1 MTKRYGAALAAFLV
15 FSGLCARTYAAVPGT
30 LSYQGTLRNNGALV
44 TGTVAMEFRITS
56 ADGVTQ
62 YWTSNSTNVPV
73 AAGLFRYTLG
83 IPNEAQFA
91 AIPWKDITPY
101 VQMVVAGN
109 PFPREPL
116 YASAYARHART
127 AESSTGTF
135 TAYEGDIR
143 ISTSAG
149 SKGLVFQDGTA
160 QYTAA
165 GWSVSGQNAVLSGS
179 GNAGLG
185 VASPQARLDVQAASP
200 SGATQIWRNSSGV
213 IKASV
218 SVSGILYA
226 PGLDVNDADANTASS
241 GFKFSNFYCSGT
253 AKLTVDSGGN
263 LVCASDQTGS
273 GTGNL
278 VDTLGETLGAG
289 SDALTLGMVN
299 LGSVAIGL
307 GAAVARLDVQA
318 TGSDAQFWRNSGGT
332 VVSSMSAAGVLYA
345 DASGLRNLPAGADS
359 LGSHTATQALDM
371 AAFGINNAGDITA
384 SGRITSYSS
393 VTVAGALGV
402 GAARLSLAPGVELS
416 SAPAAQYGG
425 VYVSSHVFLPA
436 GAKYYGDG
444 SVLTALSASNVS
456 AGTLADGLLSANVAL
471 LNAGQVFSGVN
482 TFSSSVT
489 VTSSSGAAMARLQF
503 NPEVAISSAA
513 TAQYGGVYVSSHVYL
528 PAGAAYYGAGTGL
541 TGLNAAN
548 LSSGLLPDARLSANI
563 PRLDA
568 ANIFTGS
575 LTVSAETGAAA
586 PKLSLAS
593 NVDISS
599 SATAFHGGV
608 GVLVSS
614 NVFVLG
620 FSSATRYYGDG
631 SALTG
636 IVGSDDLGDHTAT
649 EALKM
654 ASNRIDDA
662 GDITSAGKI
671 TAYSSVTVA
680 SELGLGSPKLALS
693 PGVEISS
700 TSSLFHGGLGVYV
713 SSNVFVAGISSATR
727 YYGDGSLLTG
737 ITASDNLGTHIA
749 TKTLDM
755 AGFDVVGVSTIAV
768 SSMTSSGIGVVVSTN
783 LLVMGGNLGVNI
795 DTPQARLHV
804 NGGIMS
810 SSLSGSG
817 DQCVYADDTGELH
830 VSGGGLCGSAA
841 GLDNLGNHTM
851 TQNLK
856 TGANLIANSAV
867 SVSGI
872 SINASDNVGIGL
884 PSAGARLDVQPATV
898 DSQFWRTVGG
908 VVIASMSSTGVLY
921 AEASGLRGLTLATT
935 LIDGNSAGG
944 IGVTNLGSV
953 AIGLGAAAAQL
964 DVQASGV
971 NVQFWRD
978 SGGTIVSSMTDTG
991 VLYAEAS
998 GLRGLTLATTLAD
1011 GNNAGGADV
1020 TNLGNLGV
1028 GRAATVDV
1036 RLDIQAGGSDEYMQ
1050 VWRAPDGTV
1059 VSSMS
1064 AGGVLY
1070 SEASGLRGL
1079 PVDGL
1084 GAHTATQD
1092 LNMGG
1097 FTVDNA
1103 PKLVLTANVDI
1114 SSTPGSFHGGVGV
1127 QVSTNVFIV
1136 GIASATKF
1144 YGDGSALT
1152 GVTGM
1157 VNPAIAN
1164 LDMDLHSIFDVD
1176 SLVAGSVGAT
1186 NMNVVN
1192 LQAGSIAPASG
1203 TQPFL
1208 QVSTHVYMTGHTAVG
1223 NAITAPST
1231 FSALTVHESY
1241 PWAAAGGFGDVVGL
1255 DLVTELAPT
1264 VDNWAFAT
1272 GASFIASM
1280 PDGNAFDAAMLR
1292 GVYSIAR
1299 ARNSGN
1305 LLYAS
1310 GVIGG
1315 VTKTNPGTLNEAF
1328 GGYFSVNMGNTA
1340 AASNII
1346 NAYGIYTMNY
1356 IADPEATINNLFGVY
1371 VDSPTNQPSQT
1382 LNNMTNNYGVYIN
1395 DQSGFGTAKSYNLY
1409 SAGAAS
1415 KNYLQGKTGIG
1426 VEPSAAVTAPLQ
1438 LMATGGDGNAIR
1450 MNNGASW
1457 CDLRVSL
1464 GDTCPAG
1471 TLLGTHNLKSLC
1483 LVCGP

>member
-1 MTKRYGAALAAFLV
+1 MTKRYGAALAALLI
-15 FSGLCARTYAAVPGT
+15 FSGLCARTDAAVPGT

-62 YWTSNSTNVPV
+62 YWTSGSTNVPV
-73 AAGLFRYTLG
+73 SAGLFRYALG

-101 VQMVVAGN
+101 VQMVVDGS

-116 YASAYARHART
+116 YASAYAQHART

-135 TAYEGDIR
+135 TAYDGDIR

-149 SKGLVFQDGTA
+149 SRGLVFQDGTT

-165 GWSVSGQNAVLSGS
+165 GWTVSGQNAVLSGS
-179 GNAGLG
+179 GGAGLG
-185 VASPQARLDVQAASP
+185 VASPQARLDVQAVSP
-200 SGATQIWRNSSGV
+200 SASAQIWRNSSGV
-213 IKASV
+213 VKASV
-218 SVSGILYA
+218 AASGILYA
-226 PGLDVNDADANTASS
+226 PGLDVNDTDANTTSS
-241 GFKFSNFYCSGT
+241 GVRFANFSCSGT
-253 AKLTVDSGGN
+253 AKLTVDSSGN

-278 VDTLGETLGAG
+278 VDPLFETLDAG
-289 SDALTLGMVN
+289 NNAGGLGMVN
-299 LGSVAIGL
+299 LGSVAMGL
-307 GAAVARLDVQA
+307 ATAGSRLDVQGA
-318 TGSDAQFWRNSGGT
+318 LGGYVQIWRNS
-332 VVSSMSAAGVLYA
+332 SGVEVASLTTSGLLYA
-345 DASGLRNLPAGADS
+345 DAANLRNLPSGADS
-359 LGSHTATQALDM
+359 LGSHVATTDLNMD
-371 AAFGINNAGDITA
+371 AFYILNAGGI
-384 SGRITSYSS
+384 S
-393 VTVAGALGV
+393 
-402 GAARLSLAPGVELS
+402 AARLDLTPAVGIS

-444 SVLTALSASNVS
+444 AALTALNASNIS
-456 AGTLADGLLSANVAL
+456 AGALSDSLLSANVARL
-471 LNAGQVFSGVN
+471 GSGQVFSGIN
-482 TFSSSVT
+482 TFTSSFT
-489 VTSSSGAAMARLQF
+489 VTSSSGAAIPRVQL
-503 NPEVAISSAA
+503 NPSVYISSAPA
-513 TAQYGGVYVSSHVYL
+513 ALHGGVYVSSNIFTVGFSSA
-528 PAGAAYYGAGTGL
+528 AGYYGDGSAL
-541 TGLNAAN
+541 TALNASS
-548 LSSGLLPDARLSANI
+548 LSAGSLPDARLSGNI

-568 ANIFTGS
+568 ANVFTGA
-575 LTVSAETGAAA
+575 LTVSAEAGAAA
-586 PKLSLAS
+586 PRLTLAP
-593 NVDISS
+593 NVEISS
-599 SATAFHGGV
+599 SAQAFHGGV
-608 GVLVSS
+608 GVVVSS

-654 ASNRIDDA
+654 ASNRIDNA
-662 GDITSAGKI
+662 GDITSTGKI

-680 SELGLGSPKLALS
+680 GELGLGSPKLELA
-693 PGVEISS
+693 PGIEISS
-700 TSSLFHGGLGVYV
+700 TSAEFHGGKGVQV
-713 SSNVFVAGISSATR
+713 SSNVFIVGIASATR

-749 TKTLDM
+749 SKDLDM
-755 AGFDVVGVSTIAV
+755 AAYDIVAVSTVAL
-768 SSMTSSGIGVVVSTN
+768 SSMTSSGLGVVVSTN

-817 DQCVYADDTGELH
+817 DQCIYADDTGALH

-867 SVSGI
+867 SASGI

-908 VVIASMSSTGVLY
+908 VVVASMSSTGVLY

-935 LIDGNSAGG
+935 LADGNDAGG
-944 IGVTNLGSV
+944 AGITNLGGV

-971 NVQFWRD
+971 NAQFWRD

-998 GLRGLTLATTLAD
+998 GLRGLTLATAL
-1011 GNNAGGADV
+1011 AGGNSAGGTGI

-1028 GRAATVDV
+1028 GRAAAADV

-1064 AGGVLY
+1064 AGGELFA
-1070 SEASGLRGL
+1070 EASGLRGL
-1079 PVDGL
+1079 PPDGL
-1084 GAHTATQD
+1084 GTHTAGQD
-1092 LNMGG
+1092 LDMSN
-1097 FTVDNA
+1097 FAVTNA
-1103 PKLVLTANVDI
+1103 PRLAMAGNVEI
-1114 SSTPGSFHGGVGV
+1114 SSTSEEFHGGIGV

-1152 GVTGM
+1152 GVTGGSVTGM
-1157 VNPAIAN
+1157 ANPATEDLN
-1164 LDMDLHSIFDVD
+1164 MDGNNVYGVLALAATNASITNVQAAVLNTTQPQLTVSTDVY
-1176 SLVAGSVGAT
+1176 VAGRSA
-1186 NMNVVN
+1186 
-1192 LQAGSIAPASG
+1192 
-1203 TQPFL
+1203 F
-1208 QVSTHVYMTGHTAVG
+1208 G
-1223 NAITAPST
+1223 NGIPAPST
-1231 FSALTVHESY
+1231 FSAVSIFQSYAGDSRDNMGLNVFSELT
-1241 PWAAAGGFGDVVGL
+1241 PPANNMWAYTTGG
-1255 DLVTELAPT
+1255 
-1264 VDNWAFAT
+1264 
-1272 GASFIASM
+1272 SFVASM
-1280 PDGNAFDAAMLR
+1280 PDNDPHDSGILR
-1292 GVYSIAR
+1292 GVYSLAQ
-1299 ARNSGN
+1299 ARNAST
-1305 LLYAS
+1305 LRYAA
-1310 GVIGG
+1310 GFMGG
-1315 VTKTNPGTLNEAF
+1315 VAKTNDGAIGEAF
-1328 GGYFSVNMGNTA
+1328 GGYFSVSA
-1340 AASNII
+1340 AYAPTGSTIL
-1346 NAYGIYTMNY
+1346 NAYGVYTMNY
-1356 IADPEATINNLFGVY
+1356 AAYPTALITNSFGVY
-1371 VDSPTNQPSQT
+1371 VDSPTAGT
-1382 LNNMTNNYGVYIN
+1382 LNNFTNIYGVYIN
-1395 DQSGFGTAKSYNLY
+1395 DHSEFGSAKSYNLY
-1409 SAGAAS
+1409 SAGSLS
-1415 KNYLQGKTGIG
+1415 KNYMQGKTGIA

-1438 LMATGGDGNAIR
+1438 LEVNGVDGSAVR
-1450 MNNGASW
+1450 MTNGANW

-1464 GDTCPAG
+1464 GGSCPTG
-1471 TLLGTHNLKSLC
+1471 TLLGTHNTKSLC
-1483 LVCGP
+1483 LVCNP